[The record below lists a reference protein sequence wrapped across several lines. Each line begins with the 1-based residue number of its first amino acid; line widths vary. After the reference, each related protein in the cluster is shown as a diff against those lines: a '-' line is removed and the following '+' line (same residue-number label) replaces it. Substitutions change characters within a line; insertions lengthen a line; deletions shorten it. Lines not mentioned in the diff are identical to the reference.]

1 MFKGMPAAD
10 TIRLELSMLLGIKLL
25 YEFYL
30 LVLFSAPGYPGGI
43 NSYSPVISQL
53 ANK

>member
-1 MFKGMPAAD
+1 
-10 TIRLELSMLLGIKLL
+10 
-25 YEFYL
+25 
-30 LVLFSAPGYPGGI
+30 LFSAPGYPGGI